1 MKDSRGYLERME
13 KSMREKL
20 FFLEHID
27 LDNKIVIDFGSA
39 NGALVKELIK
49 MNFENTTYFCI
60 ENNEEF
66 FEECKKLE
74 KDRTAD
80 VCVLSGLTEV
90 EMWLRHY
97 KEHGQ
102 DDREVV
108 LICSS
113 VMHELTPKM
122 QKSVVGFSR
131 AYCDYMVV
139 RDMFYDYDSIPDER
153 EKDILEKII
162 CLAPRPDLMQ
172 QFFYLR
178 GLSKKSIAEYL
189 LKYSYVENWNTEVHE
204 KYLDVDWINIKYFE
218 TEEVEVERI
227 YENYYRNTFIASR
240 VYNTFG
246 IRINWCTHGQMIL
259 KMKRVGGD

>member
-1 MKDSRGYLERME
+1 MKDSKGYLKRME

-27 LDNKIVIDFGSA
+27 LDNKIIIDFGAA

-49 MNFENTTYFCI
+49 TNPTNATYFCV
-60 ENNEEF
+60 ENNEQFYEM
-66 FEECKKLE
+66 CAQLE
-74 KDRTAD
+74 KEINVD
-80 VCVLSGLTEV
+80 VYAVSGLTEV
-90 EMWLRHY
+90 EMWLRRNKQY
-97 KEHGQ
+97 GQ
-102 DDREVV
+102 DTREVV

-122 QKSVVGFSR
+122 QKSVVAFSR

-139 RDMFYDYDSIPDER
+139 RDMFYEYDSIPDER

-162 CLAPRPDLMQ
+162 CLAPKPDLMQ

-204 KYLDVDWINIKYFE
+204 KYLDVDWINIRYFE
-218 TEEVEVERI
+218 TEEVGVEVI
-227 YENYYRNTFIASR
+227 YENYYTNTFIASR
-240 VYNTFG
+240 VYNTFD
-246 IRINWCTHGQMIL
+246 IHMNWYTHGQLIL
-259 KMKRVGGD
+259 KMKRI